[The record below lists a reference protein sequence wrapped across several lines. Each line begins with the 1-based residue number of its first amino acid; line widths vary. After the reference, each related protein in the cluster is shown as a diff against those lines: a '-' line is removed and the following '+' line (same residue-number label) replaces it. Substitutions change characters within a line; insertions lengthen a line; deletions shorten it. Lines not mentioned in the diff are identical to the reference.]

1 MDGSGN
7 FGACVKV
14 KKTTN
19 VSTIKAPPSYKI
31 IASQFIAVGV
41 IAAVGYTTL
50 GWTSAYSLLLGGLI
64 CAVPNAYFTSKA
76 FRYRGA
82 RAAQKIVRA
91 FYVGEAVKILL
102 MCAGFA
108 LTFNFVK
115 PLSPTAVFSGF
126 VVTYLTGL
134 LVLVAVQTE
143 YSRNNNP

>member
-1 MDGSGN
+1 LDGSGIL
-7 FGACVKV
+7 GACAKG
-14 KKTTN
+14 KEQKY
-19 VSTIKAPPSYKI
+19 VSTIKAPPIYKI
-31 IASQFIAVGV
+31 IVSQFIAVGL
-41 IAAVGYTTL
+41 IATVGYATL

-108 LTFNFVK
+108 LTFKFVK

-126 VVTYLTGL
+126 VVTYLIGL
-134 LVLVAVQTE
+134 LVLVAVQTG

>member
-1 MDGSGN
+1 M
-7 FGACVKV
+7 
-14 KKTTN
+14 T
-19 VSTIKAPPSYKI
+19 TIKAPPIYKVV
-31 IASQFIAVGV
+31 ASQFIAVGV
-41 IAAVGYTTL
+41 IATVGYATL

-64 CAVPNAYFTSKA
+64 CAIPNAYFTSKA

-82 RAAQKIVRA
+82 RAAQEFVRT
-91 FYVGEAVKILL
+91 FYAGKAVKLLL

-108 LTFNFVK
+108 LTFKFVN
-115 PLSPTAVFSGF
+115 PLSPTATFSGF